1 MMIGSLSISSV
12 TMALDGNK
20 TKEVNKEMSRYK
32 DIVELWKGFG
42 IESSADLE
50 SHLENFS
57 ILFAYNSGAIE
68 NREIT
73 YHDTREIFESGKVS
87 GYSGNLKTLFEISN
101 MKDAYRLMLKWFD
114 EKTPLSLESIKE
126 MHYQIA
132 KLTYDQRRWELG
144 ERPGQFKKDD
154 RWGVG
159 RHDIAA
165 PVEEVEANLQ
175 EDLDEINSYA
185 GSKPLVAAA
194 FFHARFEGVHAF
206 ADGNGRCG
214 RALMNYYLIT
224 HDHPPVVVYEEDKS
238 QYYKALDEYDET
250 GDLSPLIGFLE
261 AQAEKTWLPTLER
274 YEHSKG
280 EPDLVV
286 SAKNRKHSLSDYLD
300 QADGIGID
308 ALMEQLAEP
317 SDVRTNAPE
326 LGKDNPAR

>member
-1 MMIGSLSISSV
+1 MIGSLSISSV

-57 ILFAYNSGAIE
+57 VLFAYNSGAIE

-224 HDHPPVVVYEEDKS
+224 HGHPPVVVYEEDKS

-274 YEHSKG
+274 YERSKG
-280 EPDLVV
+280 ELDLAV
-286 SAKNRKHSLSDYLD
+286 SPKNRKHNLSDYLE
-300 QADGIGID
+300 QGDGIGID

-317 SDVRTNAPE
+317 SDVRTDAPE
-326 LGKDNPAR
+326 LGKDNPVRK

>member
-1 MMIGSLSISSV
+1 MIGSLSISSV

-132 KLTYDQRRWELG
+132 KLTYSTLRTLLSSCIVCSFLAHTLYAQTSLLATESGAKVSKLG
-144 ERPGQFKKDD
+144 
-154 RWGVG
+154 
-159 RHDIAA
+159 
-165 PVEEVEANLQ
+165 
-175 EDLDEINSYA
+175 
-185 GSKPLVAAA
+185 
-194 FFHARFEGVHAF
+194 
-206 ADGNGRCG
+206 
-214 RALMNYYLIT
+214 
-224 HDHPPVVVYEEDKS
+224 
-238 QYYKALDEYDET
+238 
-250 GDLSPLIGFLE
+250 
-261 AQAEKTWLPTLER
+261 
-274 YEHSKG
+274 
-280 EPDLVV
+280 
-286 SAKNRKHSLSDYLD
+286 AKRN
-300 QADGIGID
+300 
-308 ALMEQLAEP
+308 
-317 SDVRTNAPE
+317 
-326 LGKDNPAR
+326 

>member
-1 MMIGSLSISSV
+1 MEKSLNVSSV
-12 TMALDGNK
+12 ATASDGNK
-20 TKEVNKEMSRYK
+20 TKEVKEKMSRYK
-32 DIVELWKGFG
+32 DIVELWKGFE

-57 ILFAYNSGAIE
+57 VLFAYNSGAIE

-175 EDLDEINSYA
+175 EDLDELLRGKQAFGCRSVLSRKVRGSPCIRRWQRKVRPCFDELLSHHTWPSA
-185 GSKPLVAAA
+185 GCRV
-194 FFHARFEGVHAF
+194 RRG
-206 ADGNGRCG
+206 
-214 RALMNYYLIT
+214 
-224 HDHPPVVVYEEDKS
+224 
-238 QYYKALDEYDET
+238 Q
-250 GDLSPLIGFLE
+250 
-261 AQAEKTWLPTLER
+261 
-274 YEHSKG
+274 
-280 EPDLVV
+280 V
-286 SAKNRKHSLSDYLD
+286 SVL
-300 QADGIGID
+300 QG
-308 ALMEQLAEP
+308 
-317 SDVRTNAPE
+317 T
-326 LGKDNPAR
+326 